1 MPRLVDPYGR
11 PIDTG
16 ALREPQT
23 ARIRT
28 LQNEYLISQLNGLSP
43 ARLAA
48 TLRAADQGDLWAQ
61 HRLFSDMEERD
72 AHLSAE
78 MGKRQRAIL
87 CLDWSIKPPRNAT
100 AAEKGHA
107 EWLTEVL
114 TDAADPFEELLVA
127 LMDGIGHGFASV
139 ELEWRREGGE
149 LLPAFH
155 PRPQEWFRLDRTRR
169 ELRLRDASPDG
180 AALQPFGWVMHTYGR
195 AKTGYLGRLGLHRVL
210 VWPFLYKTYAI
221 GDFAEYLET
230 FGLPILI
237 GKYFSGATEEEKAS
251 LLRAVTAIGHDAR
264 GIMPA
269 DMQIEINQA
278 SGSGAGHSSHLAM
291 VDWAERSESK
301 AILGQTMSA
310 EARAT
315 GIGSG
320 NADLHDEVRRD
331 ILQADARQIEGTL
344 TRDLLYPLVA
354 LNRGRIDG
362 LARCPRLNFDTSEAE
377 DLTQF
382 ADALPKLTGIGMQ
395 VPISWAHDKL
405 RIPLPAEGEAVL
417 GARAPDPAEEGQQG
431 QGKGPGKEQGKEQG
445 SAPPKKPP
453 PQSGL
458 AALAADPPPDSA
470 AADQAVLDAALANLP
485 GADSQAA
492 LQALLAPAIAALQ
505 AGETPDEAGDALLAA
520 FPKLDSGALETLLAR
535 AIFVA
540 DVWGRLSA
548 GRS

>member
-1 MPRLVDPYGR
+1 MPRLVDQYGR

-28 LQNEYLISQLNGLSP
+28 LQNEYLTSQLNGLSP

-237 GKYFSGATEEEKAS
+237 GKYFSGATEEEKAFPP
-251 LLRAVTAIGHDAR
+251 RQR
-264 GIMPA
+264 G
-269 DMQIEINQA
+269 
-278 SGSGAGHSSHLAM
+278 
-291 VDWAERSESK
+291 
-301 AILGQTMSA
+301 
-310 EARAT
+310 
-315 GIGSG
+315 
-320 NADLHDEVRRD
+320 
-331 ILQADARQIEGTL
+331 
-344 TRDLLYPLVA
+344 
-354 LNRGRIDG
+354 
-362 LARCPRLNFDTSEAE
+362 
-377 DLTQF
+377 
-382 ADALPKLTGIGMQ
+382 
-395 VPISWAHDKL
+395 
-405 RIPLPAEGEAVL
+405 
-417 GARAPDPAEEGQQG
+417 
-431 QGKGPGKEQGKEQG
+431 
-445 SAPPKKPP
+445 
-453 PQSGL
+453 
-458 AALAADPPPDSA
+458 
-470 AADQAVLDAALANLP
+470 
-485 GADSQAA
+485 
-492 LQALLAPAIAALQ
+492 
-505 AGETPDEAGDALLAA
+505 
-520 FPKLDSGALETLLAR
+520 
-535 AIFVA
+535 
-540 DVWGRLSA
+540 
-548 GRS
+548 